1 MVILMSGCQGF
12 CGEED
17 YSKKIPRVTVANSTF
32 LRVSWHSLFKGCK
45 VLDDDQLFAIVEPV
59 GDQNATT
66 QKLFPLKLEDK
77 EGFLS
82 LNPCLEYKIY
92 LGIMTNDRVT
102 KRDSGSV
109 MYNDISRQNIV
120 SLYGGFLLDENY
132 TDNVCLKEKGV
143 ITFPDPPEALSDCI
157 LTSGD
162 QMAEEFTA
170 PGQSHQVPIK
180 IRHPRKENELI
191 FTADVNKIKQCAP
204 NTTLEN
210 TEEPTPSNKDQ
221 DPAPK
226 SAKHAMIY
234 IVGISGTLLVA
245 GLVTSV
251 VCCIKK
257 KENRTPIGQSYD
269 VNPVY
274 GTVYYYQD
282 RCSFLK

>member
-1 MVILMSGCQGF
+1 
-12 CGEED
+12 
-17 YSKKIPRVTVANSTF
+17 
-32 LRVSWHSLFKGCK
+32 
-45 VLDDDQLFAIVEPV
+45 
-59 GDQNATT
+59 
-66 QKLFPLKLEDK
+66 
-77 EGFLS
+77 
-82 LNPCLEYKIY
+82 
-92 LGIMTNDRVT
+92 MTNDRVT

-109 MYNDISRQNIV
+109 RYNDVSRQNIV

-132 TDNVCLKEKGV
+132 TDNVCLKKKGV

-257 KENRTPIGQSYD
+257 KKKRTPNGQSYSTSLC
-269 VNPVY
+269 Y
-274 GTVYYYQD
+274 I
-282 RCSFLK
+282 SLFLGC